1 MKIDSTPYDNGGGG
15 VGTTASGSGFQ
26 NVSAGSSSVGELA
39 DSSAT
44 DLANYDKA
52 ISCDNSKGSNT
63 GAASLTTNALAY
75 GEQVTCTITNSRLPQ
90 IKLVKNIIPNS
101 DTGRFDLKINSTTYN
116 NSGSGYGDTGT
127 TDFQNMSSGTITVSE
142 LGHTGT
148 SLTGYDASIS
158 CDSSKGGNS
167 GQTTYSFS
175 AAYGQKVTCTFTNTR
190 HAYLTINKTALGGN
204 NTFNF
209 TGSGT

>member
-1 MKIDSTPYDNGGGG
+1 MQIDLVPG
-15 VGTTASGSGFQ
+15 VQAGALPITTASGSGFQ
-26 NVSAGSSSVGELA
+26 NVSTGSHTVSELA
-39 DSSAT
+39 HSSAT

-101 DTGRFDLKINSTTYN
+101 DTGRFELKNNSTTYN
-116 NSGSGYGDTGT
+116 NSGAGYGDTGT

-175 AAYGQKVTCTFTNTR
+175 AAYGQ
-190 HAYLTINKTALGGN
+190 
-204 NTFNF
+204 
-209 TGSGT
+209 